1 MSGSIDMNSLVE
13 KVRNAGVVGAGGAG
27 FPSYVKIQAR
37 ADVLIAN
44 GAECEPL
51 LYKDQTVIQRFSA
64 ELLQGMAL
72 LMEQTGAS
80 RGVIRSEERRVGKEC
95 RCRWW
100 RGR

>member
-72 LMEQTGAS
+72 NAHGL
-80 RGVIRSEERRVGKEC
+80 
-95 RCRWW
+95 
-100 RGR
+100 